1 MKRLPG
7 HLRPMADKVHITKRG
22 IQALKWESEVRQ
34 YVEQKISTALHVLRC
49 ACHLDAGL
57 TLGDIFRAV
66 EQDPDLVRFLAEW
79 SWCNVDAFHSEAC
92 KPAVTEASDLAYIEI
107 AKYFEWDE
115 REAQETIHV
124 SGIGEPNEH
133 GATHYGLDFTP
144 VNELVHLPIRLRPEM
159 EIHKDH
165 QKLGEA
171 PCTFTLLDVL
181 GEIYWE
187 ISFYGGPE
195 DRDREGAEL
204 RESLREV
211 EEGRATLT
219 SWRPP
224 EEIVN

>member
-1 MKRLPG
+1 
-7 HLRPMADKVHITKRG
+7 MADKVHITKRG
-22 IQALKWESEVRQ
+22 IQALKWDSDARQ
-34 YVEQKISTALHVLRC
+34 YVKQKISTALHVLRC
-49 ACHLDAGL
+49 ACHLDADL
-57 TLGDIFRAV
+57 TLGDIFRVV
-66 EQDPDLVRFLAEW
+66 EQDPDLVRFLEEW
-79 SWCNVDAFHSEAC
+79 SWCNVDAFHSEAR
-92 KPAVTEASDLAYIEI
+92 KPVVKEASDLAYIEI
-107 AKYFEWDE
+107 AKYFEWDDL
-115 REAQETIHV
+115 EAQETIHV
-124 SGIGEPNEH
+124 SGIGEPNEN

-165 QKLGEA
+165 KKLGEA

-195 DRDREGAEL
+195 DRDREDAEL
-204 RESLREV
+204 RESMREV

-219 SWRPP
+219 PWEPP